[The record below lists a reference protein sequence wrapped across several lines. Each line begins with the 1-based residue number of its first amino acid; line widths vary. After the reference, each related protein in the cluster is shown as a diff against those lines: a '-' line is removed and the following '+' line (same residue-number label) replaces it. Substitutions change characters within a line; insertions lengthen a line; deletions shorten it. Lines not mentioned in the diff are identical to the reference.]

1 MWDSQDTDP
10 QIVLKKR
17 GALWIG
23 WILLLAAPLLLAIL
37 LFKIATGEDEL
48 GATVLIALVPV
59 LALVGIYLAGATTT
73 VTFHTYTDSMTVIR
87 GFIPPFMWWRRT
99 KCISRETARTA
110 FVTFVAATEHSD
122 TLYRVSVTT
131 PSGDAFVLFVDNN
144 SESVEDLAT
153 KIRRWGGLEC

>member
-17 GALWIG
+17 YAVLTG

-59 LALVGIYLAGATTT
+59 LALVGIYLAGSTTT
-73 VTFHTYTDSMTVIR
+73 VTFHTYTDSMTVNR
-87 GFIPPFMWWRRT
+87 GFIPLFMWWRRT

-110 FVTFVAATEHSD
+110 IVSSVAATELSD
-122 TLYRVSVTT
+122 TLYRVEVII
-131 PSGDAFVLFVDNN
+131 PAGDAFVLFVDNN
-144 SESVEDLAT
+144 SETVEDLAI
-153 KIRRWGGLEC
+153 KIRQWGELEG